1 MRLYIWKYSL
11 IVIALAVLT
20 IACGLARAGDTIA
33 PAELATRI
41 GGVKAPL
48 ILDVRTP
55 GEYAAGHI
63 PGAVN
68 IPHTD
73 LRDRLSELMSHLDE
87 EIVVHCQMGPRA
99 GVAQSILLQAGFTQ
113 TRELEGHMQ
122 KWKANGYP
130 IE

>member
-11 IVIALAVLT
+11 IVIALVALT
-20 IACGLARAGDTIA
+20 LAGGLARAGDTIA
-33 PAELATRI
+33 PAELANRI
-41 GGVKAPL
+41 DTHNAPL

-73 LRDRLSELMSHLDE
+73 LRDRLSELISHLNE
-87 EIVVHCQMGPRA
+87 EIVVHCQTGPRA

>member
-1 MRLYIWKYSL
+1 MRLYIWKYGL
-11 IVIALAVLT
+11 IVTGLVALTL
-20 IACGLARAGDTIA
+20 ACGPARAGDTIT
-33 PAELATRI
+33 PSELANRI
-41 GGVKAPL
+41 DTHNAPL

-73 LRDRLSELMSHLDE
+73 LRDRLSELISHLND

-122 KWKANGYP
+122 KWKTNGYP